1 MEITA
6 TINEEGKAV
15 LDLSQAVSEKEEI
28 ATIKD
33 ENGDTIYDVNYPD
46 NTKDGYTYDST
57 NNTLTIDNIDDL
69 SGGLSITAEKVKVLL
84 YDAKLAIDGRKYS
97 ATLSNPIG
105 KYSKPS
111 EAYAAVSE
119 DTFSNGIYIQL
130 QSDIE
135 GDSVYFN
142 IPANKITV
150 DLNGHKWSK
159 GSNNERLIR
168 AEVDNSSYSIT
179 IIDGYLSDN
188 SLRPSS
194 DQLGSALYVNNK
206 AANTNSIQDWISNLN
221 RDNWLKVYI
230 NDVTFS
236 NNYADGGGAI
246 CINGAVELNVYDSEF
261 KGNKTANFLKDDE
274 AGRGAAIYIWSVG
287 SSQGEIVNLYDC
299 SSIENEGCGLFN
311 MEGLNSGVDVLFNI
325 YGGRFTGNTL
335 LNNTKLLA
343 IQSFNIYG
351 GNFLDETL
359 SDNKGNSNP
368 ISINGGII
376 DTLEINGSNDLTLNG
391 GSVGSLTGNH
401 SSDSSK
407 ELVSATLPN
416 AAKVEYIEYTTT
428 SGNKQVNIN
437 SPFILDDSDDGV
449 CYSYENNFGNPAK
462 DKIFNNSE
470 YNPAIKEFNVFLP
483 SSEVDLVANFESGGY
498 GLVFVNGYAKN
509 LAYVSSAYKEAKV
522 PTISTINTKYSI
534 AGSYDGK
541 TLKVYMNG
549 NLASS
554 LSLTG
559 SIGTA
564 GSSTVMAIGANPAG
578 SSVNGNY
585 YNGRV
590 YSVRIYNR
598 ALTDAEIQENYKVDN
613 SNYKIN

>member
-1 MEITA
+1 MTTSKGIRAKDYPSQFSSVADTINLESKIVIGVSYEIQSQILYEGGIARITGLLIFSLLLILLSSCRQTILLPLPDPDAGNGEIASGIKIDVEGTEITA

-119 DTFSNGIYIQL
+119 DTFSKGIYIQL

-142 IPANKITV
+142 LPTNKITV

-168 AEVDNSSYSIT
+168 AEVGNSSHSLT

-188 SLRPSS
+188 SLKPTS
-194 DQLGSALYVNNK
+194 DWLGSALYVNNK
-206 AANTNSIQDWISNLN
+206 AANTNSIQDWISNSS

-261 KGNKTANFLKDDE
+261 IDNESLNKKQTVDPE
-274 AGRGAAIYIWSVG
+274 TGSGSAIYVWRSE
-287 SSQGEIVNLYDC
+287 SKGEIVNLYDC
-299 SSIENEGCGLFN
+299 TFTGNDGDGMLSVE
-311 MEGLNSGVDVLFNI
+311 SGNTDVLFNI
-325 YGGRFTGNTL
+325 YGGNFTGNRL
-335 LNNTKLLA
+335 YEAPLMS
-343 IQSFNIYG
+343 IYSFNIYG

-359 SDNKGNSNP
+359 SNDKGNSNP

-376 DTLEINGSNDLTLNG
+376 DTLDINGSTNTLTLNG
-391 GSVGSLTGNH
+391 GSVGTLGVE
-401 SSDSSK
+401 SSTTT
-407 ELVSATLPN
+407 LVSATLPN
-416 AAKVEYIEYTTT
+416 AAQVEYIEYNTT
-428 SGNKQVNIN
+428 SGNKQVNVN

-470 YNPAIKEFNVFLP
+470 YNPAIKEFNIFLP
-483 SSEVDLVANFESGGY
+483 SSEVDLISSIKVH
-498 GLVFVNGYAKN
+498 
-509 LAYVSSAYKEAKV
+509 LAEGEPVELTKV
-522 PTISTINTKYSI
+522 E
-534 AGSYDGK
+534 GS
-541 TLKVYMNG
+541 
-549 NLASS
+549 
-554 LSLTG
+554 
-559 SIGTA
+559 
-564 GSSTVMAIGANPAG
+564 NPVKFG
-578 SSVNGNY
+578 
-585 YNGRV
+585 
-590 YSVRIYNR
+590 
-598 ALTDAEIQENYKVDN
+598 EQ
-613 SNYKIN
+613 